1 MWTYFLI
8 LKLLFYN
15 ISAVI
20 QQSTEIN
27 LGVESVEGQEG
38 EFFFDLNY
46 IYIKIKRTVKKFL
59 YAVKPKSPANSEF
72 L

>member
-1 MWTYFLI
+1 MRTYFLI

-27 LGVESVEGQEG
+27 LAVDQFEGVESAEGQEG
-38 EFFFDLNY
+38 EFFWLKLNILRLSVQLRNFY
-46 IYIKIKRTVKKFL
+46 MH
-59 YAVKPKSPANSEF
+59 
-72 L
+72 

>member
-1 MWTYFLI
+1 MRTYFLI

-27 LGVESVEGQEG
+27 LAVDQFEGVESAEGQEG
-38 EFFFDLNY
+38 EFFL
-46 IYIKIKRTVKKFL
+46 T
-59 YAVKPKSPANSEF
+59 
-72 L
+72 